1 MKIHDLQQEVNLAS
15 STNELPAE
23 IISGVDS
30 LWEQHA
36 RYPAVKMM
44 TFMTLLVRPF
54 LNPNCYDILFLIY
67 IFFEIYLMV

>member
-44 TFMTLLVRPF
+44 TFMTLLVRQ
-54 LNPNCYDILFLIY
+54 
-67 IFFEIYLMV
+67 